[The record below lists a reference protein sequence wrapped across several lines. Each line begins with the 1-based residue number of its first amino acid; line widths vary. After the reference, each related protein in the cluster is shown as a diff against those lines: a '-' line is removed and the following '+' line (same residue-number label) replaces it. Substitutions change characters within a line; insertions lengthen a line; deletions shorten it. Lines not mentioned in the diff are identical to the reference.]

1 MARFTHLRFDIW
13 ICLALGF
20 LAGLGVEALVKSS
33 REASYKDYKTEHIV
47 ASGEIGGLA
56 TDETFRAESIKDLE
70 SHDTF
75 TVISPGIEY
84 RNRGAGYYNGM
95 YLYALTLPSGEI
107 VAARINTENVAKV
120 NPDDS
125 YYTGDTILPIGRI
138 VKADLEDHETFL
150 HQIEFKEPLSRHD
163 FYIDMVGEG
172 AIESPESYIDNFA
185 LGFQILTVVV
195 VFAIL
200 HFIGSKIGLFPAFYT
215 RKKNAEAKPKSDW
228 E

>member
-1 MARFTHLRFDIW
+1 MSRFYHFRFDIW

-20 LAGLGVEALVKSS
+20 LASLGVEAFITNLRTSQYEDHK
-33 REASYKDYKTEHIV
+33 AEHTV
-47 ASGEIGGLA
+47 MGGEIGGPA
-56 TDETFRAESIKDLE
+56 TFDTFRAESIKDLE
-70 SHDTF
+70 EHETF

-107 VAARINTENVAKV
+107 VAARINTDNVAKV
-120 NPDDS
+120 NPDDD
-125 YYTGDTILPIGRI
+125 YYTGDTILPIGQLI
-138 VKADLEDHETFL
+138 TADLEDHETFL

-163 FYIDMVGEG
+163 FYIDMVGAG
-172 AIESPESYIDNFA
+172 AIENPEDFIKAPA
-185 LGFQILTVVV
+185 LLAQLLTIAI

-200 HFIGSKIGLFPAFYT
+200 HSIGSKIGLFPAFYT
-215 RKKNAEAKPKSDW
+215 KKKSEVEQKSDW

>member
-1 MARFTHLRFDIW
+1 MSRRYILRYDIW
-13 ICLALGF
+13 ICLALAF
-20 LAGLGVEALVKSS
+20 LASLGVEALVKSN
-33 REASYKDYKTEHIV
+33 REATYEDHKAEHIV
-47 ASGEIGGLA
+47 ESGEIGGPA
-56 TDETFRAESIKDLE
+56 TAETFRAESVKDLE
-70 SHDTF
+70 THDTF

-120 NPDDS
+120 NPEDS
-125 YYTGDTILPIGRI
+125 YYTGDTILPVGRI
-138 VKADLEDHETFL
+138 IQADLEDHETFL

-163 FYIDMVGEG
+163 FYIDMVGG
-172 AIESPESYIDNFA
+172 SAISSEEDFIEAPALFA
-185 LGFQILTVVV
+185 QILTIVT

-200 HFIGSKIGLFPAFYT
+200 HLIGSKIGLFPAFFT
-215 RKKNAEAKPKSDW
+215 KKNPEPKSDW

>member
-1 MARFTHLRFDIW
+1 MSRHYILRYDIW
-13 ICLALGF
+13 ICLALAC
-20 LAGLGVEALVKSS
+20 LASLGVEALVKSS
-33 REASYKDYKTEHIV
+33 REVAYEDHKAEHIV
-47 ASGEIGGLA
+47 ESGEIGGLA
-56 TDETFRAESIKDLE
+56 TAETFRAKSIKDLE
-70 SHDTF
+70 THDTF

-107 VAARINTENVAKV
+107 VAARINTENVTKV

-125 YYTGDTILPIGRI
+125 YFTGDTILPVGRL
-138 VKADLEDHETFL
+138 VTADLKDHETFL

-163 FYIDMVGEG
+163 FYIDMVGAT
-172 AIESPESYIDNFA
+172 AIANEEDFIEAPALFA
-185 LGFQILTVVV
+185 QILTIVT

-200 HFIGSKIGLFPAFYT
+200 HFIGSKIGLFPAFFT
-215 RKKNAEAKPKSDW
+215 KKKPEPKSDW